1 MEIQISINIQNN
13 IIIKLMEFKVK
24 IILKQIIYLIRIYM
38 DRIQYL
44 KEYINKIHNNL
55 DHLSEFN

>member
-55 DHLSEFN
+55 DHLSELH